1 MYKNS
6 LTIKILKMK
15 IGIIGAG
22 SIGTTIAKHLTE
34 AGYDVVLSNSRGAHT
49 LTEKVK
55 EIGGNSSAGS
65 VQEAAKA
72 DVVFLAVRWENAEE
86 ALSGISLQGKI
97 LIDATNA
104 SVTEF
109 VVAEPGSKT
118 SSEVIS
124 QWAEGTKV
132 VKAFNTL
139 YAHVLAE
146 NPHVSGGNRVIFYSG
161 NDVDAKAVVLGII
174 NHIGFAGVD
183 LGSLHEGGKLQRF
196 PGGPLPTLNLI
207 KIK

>member
-1 MYKNS
+1 
-6 LTIKILKMK
+6 MK

-34 AGYDVVLSNSRGAHT
+34 ADYKVVISNSRGAHT
-49 LTEKVK
+49 LKEKVK
-55 EIGGNSSAGS
+55 EIGGNIIAGS
-65 VQEAAKA
+65 LQEVAEA
-72 DVVFLAVRWENAEE
+72 DVVFLAVRWEDAQE
-86 ALSGISLQGKI
+86 ALSAISLEGKI

-104 SVTEF
+104 SLPEF
-109 VVAEPGSKT
+109 VLAEPGSKT
-118 SSEVIS
+118 SSEVVS
-124 QWAEGTKV
+124 QWAKGAKV

-146 NPHVSGGNRVIFYSG
+146 NPHVGIGNRVIFYSG
-161 NDVDAKAVVLGII
+161 NDDEAKSIVSGII
-174 NHIGFAGVD
+174 NRIGFAGID

>member
-1 MYKNS
+1 
-6 LTIKILKMK
+6 MK

-34 AGYDVVLSNSRGAHT
+34 AGYEVVISNSRGSHT
-49 LTEKVK
+49 LKEKAEK
-55 EIGGNSSAGS
+55 TGANIIAGS

-72 DVVFLAVRWENAEE
+72 DVVFLAVRWEHAQE
-86 ALSGISLQGKI
+86 ALAAVSLEGKI
-97 LIDATNA
+97 LIDVTNA
-104 SVTEF
+104 SLPEF
-109 VVAEPGSKT
+109 VLDEEGSKT
-118 SSEVIS
+118 SSEIVG
-124 QWAEGTKV
+124 QWAKGAKV

-146 NPHVSGGNRVIFYSG
+146 NPQVGGGNRVIFYSG
-161 NDVDAKAVVLGII
+161 NNDDAKAVVSGII
-174 NHIGFAGVD
+174 NRIGFAGID

-207 KIK
+207 KVK